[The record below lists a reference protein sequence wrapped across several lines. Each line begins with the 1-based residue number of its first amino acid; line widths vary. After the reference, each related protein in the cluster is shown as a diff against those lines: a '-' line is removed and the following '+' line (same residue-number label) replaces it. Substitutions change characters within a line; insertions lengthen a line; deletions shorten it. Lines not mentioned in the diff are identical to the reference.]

1 MNLKKAKDFTV
12 LNNEGENIN
21 LSDFFGKPII
31 VNFWASWCG
40 PCKMELPEFEEAYK
54 TYGEE
59 IEILMVNLT
68 DEYRETVESAKKFT
82 KDNNY
87 SFPLYFDTEYSAS
100 NAYGVYSIPRTL
112 FINKDGNIVKSFTGV
127 IDKETLDRYIK
138 ILRGE

>member
-1 MNLKKAKDFTV
+1 MKKANDFTV
-12 LNNEGENIN
+12 INNEGESVS

-40 PCKMELPEFEEAYK
+40 PCKMELPEFEKAYK

-59 IEILMVNLT
+59 IEFLMVNLT
-68 DEYRETVESAKKFT
+68 DEYGETVESVKKFT

-87 SFPLYFDTEYSAS
+87 NFPLYFDTEYSAS
-100 NAYGVYSIPRTL
+100 NAYGLYSIPRTL

-127 IDKETLDRYIK
+127 IEKETLDRYIK

>member
-1 MNLKKAKDFTV
+1 MKKAKDFTV

-54 TYGEE
+54 IYGEE
-59 IEILMVNLT
+59 IEFLMVNLT
-68 DEYRETVESAKKFT
+68 DEYGETVESVKKFT